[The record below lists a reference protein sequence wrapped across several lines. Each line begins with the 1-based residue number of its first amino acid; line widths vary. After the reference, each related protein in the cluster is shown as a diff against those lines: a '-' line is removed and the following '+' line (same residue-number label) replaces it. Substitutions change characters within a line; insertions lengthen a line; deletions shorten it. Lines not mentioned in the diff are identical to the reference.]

1 MKARCDH
8 AAQMCYA
15 QADAALRRQADA
27 ALRRARAR
35 LSPTRELTAR
45 EPRSRC
51 HRRNP
56 GPAVAHPEGNMAA
69 TEPEDSDPALNP
81 DLARGST
88 ARLSQMGDDKI
99 AQLCAKY
106 DKDGNG
112 KFAPRHGHLQRPVLR
127 ILVARLGL
135 VCRRRR
141 FGRERRRKEEREEER
156 VRH

>member
-1 MKARCDH
+1 
-8 AAQMCYA
+8 
-15 QADAALRRQADA
+15 
-27 ALRRARAR
+27 
-35 LSPTRELTAR
+35 
-45 EPRSRC
+45 
-51 HRRNP
+51 
-56 GPAVAHPEGNMAA
+56 MAA

-106 DKDGNG
+106 D
-112 KFAPRHGHLQRPVLR
+112 GHLQRPVLR